1 MRIAL
6 TTSNFFSLVCAG
18 AVGVSCAQAPAPP
31 TAVQSGAFAPC
42 PPTIQVEQKVAVA
55 PPGWTVSHEK
65 VASDLAQVT
74 LFDGP
79 PAEMASLVP
88 DEQQQKGNDLILT
101 WKFDDPKQAARG
113 IWMSCAYGRTTAL
126 LERRLAASTKSCT
139 VSLDKQTTGANGT
152 PAIKQIHCR

>member
-1 MRIAL
+1 MRLAL
-6 TTSNFFSLVCAG
+6 TASNVCLLVCSV
-18 AVGVSCAQAPAPP
+18 AVGVSCAQAPAPAP
-31 TAVQSGAFAPC
+31 AAQSGVFAPC
-42 PPTIQVEQKVAVA
+42 PPTIQVEQKVAAA

-74 LFDGP
+74 FFDGP
-79 PAEMASLVP
+79 PAEMVSLVY

-126 LERRLAASTKSCT
+126 LERRLPASTKSCT
-139 VSLDKQTTGANGT
+139 VSLDKQTTGPNGT
-152 PAIKQIHCR
+152 PTIKQIQCR